1 MVFHQSLWRVGEDTP
16 LATGASTAVSAHT
29 GVPRGYCIRT
39 RAECTTLCPR
49 SNMLARD
56 PTAAELCLYYSDI
69 FCFDFLDS
77 LNLSAGGYLGPG
89 NGYGEWAL
97 TTRES
102 GLYRFHCVHMAR
114 KTCDVAGYT
123 GRYR

>member
-1 MVFHQSLWRVGEDTP
+1 
-16 LATGASTAVSAHT
+16 
-29 GVPRGYCIRT
+29 
-39 RAECTTLCPR
+39 
-49 SNMLARD
+49 MLARD

-77 LNLSAGGYLGPG
+77 LNLSAGGNLGPG

-102 GLYRFHCVHMAR
+102 GLYRRSGVHRAWEASS
-114 KTCDVAGYT
+114 DVGCTVA
-123 GRYR
+123 